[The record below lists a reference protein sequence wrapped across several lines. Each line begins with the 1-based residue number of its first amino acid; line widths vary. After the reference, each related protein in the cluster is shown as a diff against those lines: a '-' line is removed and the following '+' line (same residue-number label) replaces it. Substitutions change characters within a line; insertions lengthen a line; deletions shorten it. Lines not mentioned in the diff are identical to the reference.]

1 MQFLQKEKPIY
12 RNNCIKGGGDWT
24 VCRLKGAGLG
34 KKEEV
39 GVFVGVGVGGGGDN
53 PMHTRKSPQTTMYL
67 KADSRLG

>member
-12 RNNCIKGGGDWT
+12 RNNCLKGGGDWT

-39 GVFVGVGVGGGGDN
+39 GVFVGGGDN
-53 PMHTRKSPQTTMYL
+53 PMHTRKSPQTIMYL

>member
-12 RNNCIKGGGDWT
+12 RNNCLKGGGDWT

-39 GVFVGVGVGGGGDN
+39 GVFVGGGGG
-53 PMHTRKSPQTTMYL
+53 
-67 KADSRLG
+67 GGG